1 MQTVP
6 TDPSPFPSTSSVSSS
21 SVIQPSATIFFSFHI
36 WSSTP
41 YIIFPFHSLL
51 CYKQRD
57 VPKQDWLPKS
67 LDPVL
72 CTFIS
77 RHIFSENTSYYMI
90 WKSPLGPC
98 LLDVCAFCDR
108 QNLLHNIN
116 ITTAD
121 VSMHQSYLWPSA
133 LLFVAPVWI
142 HTVIHRYNF
151 HCHPPPPQESTDV
164 CCWLWW
170 NFSIQPVHTP
180 DRRHKQVRTQHVTK
194 TFTSSSVILPYTRS
208 FVAACTEPNNL
219 QDQGRWSFCCGLSR
233 LSPDGGFCCWST
245 SPHHSPP
252 QSLTWTP
259 SYSTLSSWTDYRH
272 KREKTKS
279 LTLQHVSEEAE
290 KKIAS
295 KRNSTWK
302 RDKSSKLKGFSFVWF
317 IQALSL
323 KTATE
328 IILYPSLKL
337 CVKQAHRRKKKE
349 HQHRWTYCQTTSD
362 KQTEIPK
369 LH

>member
-1 MQTVP
+1 MSQNNTGYPGPRTLFRVL
-6 TDPSPFPSTSSVSSS
+6 
-21 SVIQPSATIFFSFHI
+21 SFH
-36 WSSTP
+36 
-41 YIIFPFHSLL
+41 
-51 CYKQRD
+51 
-57 VPKQDWLPKS
+57 V
-67 LDPVL
+67 
-72 CTFIS
+72 
-77 RHIFSENTSYYMI
+77 IFSLKTPPITNQK
-90 WKSPLGPC
+90 WKPPLEYLGPC
-98 LLDVCAFCDR
+98 LLDVYAFCDR
-108 QNLLHNIN
+108 DKLLHIVN

-142 HTVIHRYNF
+142 HTVIHRCNF

-170 NFSIQPVHTP
+170 SFSIQPVHTP

-194 TFTSSSVILPYTRS
+194 TFTSCSVILPYTRS

-219 QDQGRWSFCCGLSR
+219 QDQDRWSFCCGLSR

-272 KREKTKS
+272 KRGKTKS

-290 KKIAS
+290 KKNCIKNKLHVK
-295 KRNSTWK
+295 KR
-302 RDKSSKLKGFSFVWF
+302 
-317 IQALSL
+317 Q
-323 KTATE
+323 
-328 IILYPSLKL
+328 
-337 CVKQAHRRKKKE
+337 VKQAQGIQFCLVYSSIITENSNRNHSLCFTQTLCETGTQKE
-349 HQHRWTYCQTTSD
+349 EERTPTQMN
-362 KQTEIPK
+362 
-369 LH
+369 LL